1 MINKDR
7 VKLQQKFKLFLKE
20 YAKINETE
28 VMCKVISFYFLS
40 DGSI

>member
-7 VKLQQKFKLFLKE
+7 VKLQQIFKLFLKE

-40 DGSI
+40 DGSM